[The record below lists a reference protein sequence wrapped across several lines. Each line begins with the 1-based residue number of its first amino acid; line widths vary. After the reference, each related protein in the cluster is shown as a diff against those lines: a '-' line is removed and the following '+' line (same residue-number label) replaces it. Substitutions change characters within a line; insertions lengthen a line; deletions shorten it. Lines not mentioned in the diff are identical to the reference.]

1 MSHKAKA
8 MTYSVVFC
16 CVLGLFAYTGLVSA
30 FPIVVTDVL
39 ARRVTINTPAQ
50 RIVSLA
56 PSHTE
61 QLFAIGAGDRVVGV
75 TLYDNYPPPVQRLQ
89 RVGGYVGKS
98 ISVEM
103 IVSLKP
109 DLVLSRGEIQRAVI
123 TALERVGISVLA
135 LEPKNF
141 TEVYTT
147 IILLGR
153 LTDRRQQAEQL
164 VADMRRHVARI
175 RRKVAQIPVAQ
186 RARVFYK
193 AYDEPLIAA
202 GPSTFIGHVI
212 EMAGGINIFADVK
225 ESYPQVS
232 AEEVLRRDPTVIL
245 APAGSSVNVSAVSS
259 AQRPGWRHLSAV
271 KNRRIHMLDD
281 DLVSRPGP
289 RLATALEVV
298 AKTLYPDRFP

>member
-1 MSHKAKA
+1 MKQ
-8 MTYSVVFC
+8 MVVFC
-16 CVLGLFAYTGLVSA
+16 CMLGLFANVGRVSA
-30 FPIVVTDVL
+30 FPITVTDVL
-39 ARRVTINTPAQ
+39 ARRVTINRLPQ

-61 QLFAIGAGDRVVGV
+61 QLFAIGAGERVVGV
-75 TLYDNYPPPVQRLQ
+75 TLYDDYPPSVQRIA
-89 RVGGYVGKS
+89 RVGGYVAKS
-98 ISVEM
+98 ISVEK
-103 IVSLKP
+103 IVSLRP
-109 DLVLSRGEIQRAVI
+109 DLVVARGEIQRAVI
-123 TALERVGISVLA
+123 TDLQRIGIAVVA

-141 TEVYTT
+141 DEVYAAM
-147 IILLGR
+147 ILLGR
-153 LTDRRQQAEQL
+153 LTERLQQAQEVVAGMRRQ
-164 VADMRRHVARI
+164 VARI

-193 AYDEPLIAA
+193 VYDEPLIAA
-202 GPSTFIGHVI
+202 GPSTFIGHMI

-245 APAGSSVNVSAVSS
+245 GPAGNGVNVAAISPL
-259 AQRPGWRHLSAV
+259 QRPGWGHLSAV
-271 KNRRIHMLDD
+271 KNQRLYLLDD

-289 RLATALEVV
+289 RLAAALEVV